1 MIVEEIMKKSVKTC
15 RPDSTVLEAVKTMNQ
30 FGIGCLIVIEPSGRV
45 VGIMTERDVLK
56 GVSEKNLLADDVL
69 VKDIMSANIV
79 AVEPGISLEE
89 AAEVMAKYKIKKL
102 PVIKEGELVGIV
114 TASDLITYEHK
125 LIEKVAFLLAAKPQA
140 GVGE

>member
-1 MIVEEIMKKSVKTC
+1 MIIEDIMKKNVKTC
-15 RPDSTVLEAVKTMNQ
+15 RPDSTVLEAVKIMNK
-30 FGIGCLIVIEPSGRV
+30 FGIGCLIVVEPSGRV
-45 VGIMTERDVLK
+45 AGIMTERDVLK
-56 GVSEKNLLADDVL
+56 GVAEKNLLAEEVF
-69 VKDIMSANIV
+69 VKDIMSTDIV
-79 AVEPGISLEE
+79 AIEPGISLEE
-89 AAEVMAKYKIKKL
+89 AAEVMAKYRIKKL

>member
-1 MIVEEIMKKSVKTC
+1 MLVEEIMKRNVKTC

-30 FGIGCLIVIEPSGRV
+30 FGIGCLIVVSSTGNV
-45 VGIMTERDVLK
+45 VGIMTERDILK
-56 GVSEKNLLADDVL
+56 GVAEKNLLAEEVL
-69 VKDIMSANIV
+69 VKDIMSAEII
-79 AVEPGISLEE
+79 AIEPGISLEE

-125 LIEKVAFLLAAKPQA
+125 LIERVAFLLAARPQA
-140 GVGE
+140 GVGG